1 MQHDLI
7 NIDTNVTLMFRNKLT
22 WFIFSDEDVNERV
35 IVACV
40 RLILIWN
47 FISAFSKKTWPVRNI
62 WMPYSIW

>member
-40 RLILIWN
+40 RLILI
-47 FISAFSKKTWPVRNI
+47 
-62 WMPYSIW
+62 